1 MAVFTD
7 TVTIYH
13 KTAVN
18 SVDAW
23 VRTVVHGVQWSDKT
37 DKRAENGKI
46 SIAKYTQITFP
57 QGTYDGITLDASNEE
72 DAIFFGEITDVI
84 SDERGHRLSDLL
96 KEYPRSGRIQSV
108 NDNTDRDYLPNIKVV
123 VA

>member
-13 KTAVN
+13 KQT
-18 SVDAW
+18 VDEVDSW
-23 VRTVVHGVQWSDKT
+23 LRTVVHGVQWSDKT

-57 QGTYDGITLDASNEE
+57 HGTYDGITLDASNEE

-96 KEYPRSGRIQSV
+96 KTYPRSGRIQSV
-108 NDNTDRDYLPNIKVV
+108 NDNSNRDYLQNIKVV

>member
-13 KTAVN
+13 KQT
-18 SVDAW
+18 VDEVDSW
-23 VRTVVHGVQWSDKT
+23 LRTVVSGVQWSDKT

-46 SIAKYTQITFP
+46 SVAKYTQVTFP
-57 QGTYDGITLDASNEE
+57 HGTYDGITLDASNEE

-96 KEYPRSGRIQSV
+96 KAYPRSGRIQSV
-108 NDNTDRDYLPNIKVV
+108 NDNTNRDYLPNIKVV

>member
-7 TVTIYH
+7 IVTIYH
-13 KTAVN
+13 KQT
-18 SVDAW
+18 VDEVDLW
-23 VRTVVHGVQWSDKT
+23 LRTVVSGVQWSDKT

-57 QGTYDGITLDASNEE
+57 QGTHDGIVFDASNEE

-96 KEYPRSGRIQSV
+96 KAYPRSGRIRSV
-108 NDNTDRDYLPNIKVV
+108 NDNSNRDFLPNIKVV

>member
-1 MAVFTD
+1 M
-7 TVTIYH
+7 
-13 KTAVN
+13 
-18 SVDAW
+18 
-23 VRTVVHGVQWSDKT
+23 QWSDKT

-84 SDERGHRLSDLL
+84 TDERGHRLSDLL
-96 KEYPRSGRIQSV
+96 KVYRRSGRIQSV
-108 NDNTDRDYLPNIKVV
+108 NDNTNRDYLPNIKVV

>member
-13 KTAVN
+13 KQTVN
-18 SVDAW
+18 EVDSW
-23 VRTVVHGVQWSDKT
+23 LRTVVHGVQWSDKT

-96 KEYPRSGRIQSV
+96 KTYPPSGRIQSV
-108 NDNTDRDYLPNIKVV
+108 NDNTNRDYLPNIKVV

>member
-1 MAVFTD
+1 MALFTD

-13 KTAVN
+13 KTVVN
-18 SVDAW
+18 SADSW
-23 VRTVVHGVQWSDKT
+23 VKTVVHGVQWSDKT

-46 SIAKYTQITFP
+46 SIAKYAQITFP

-84 SDERGHRLSDLL
+84 TDERGHRLSDLL
-96 KEYPRSGRIQSV
+96 KAYPRSGRIQSV
-108 NDNTDRDYLPNIKVV
+108 NDNSNRDYLPNIKVV

>member
-1 MAVFTD
+1 MALFTD
-7 TVTIYH
+7 TVTFYH
-13 KTAVN
+13 KQTVN
-18 SVDAW
+18 EVDSW
-23 VRTVVHGVQWSDKT
+23 VRTVISGVQWSDKT

-46 SIAKYTQITFP
+46 SIAKYEQITFP

-84 SDERGHRLSDLL
+84 TDERGHRLSDLL
-96 KEYPRSGRIQSV
+96 KEHPRSGRIQSV
-108 NDNTDRDYLPNIKVV
+108 NENTNRDYLPNIKVV

>member
-13 KTAVN
+13 KQT
-18 SVDAW
+18 VDEVDSW
-23 VRTVVHGVQWSDKT
+23 LRTVVHGVQWSDKT

-57 QGTYDGITLDASNEE
+57 QGTYDGINLDASDEE

-96 KEYPRSGRIQSV
+96 KTYPRSGRIQSA
-108 NDNTDRDYLPNIKVV
+108 NNNTNRDYLPNIKVV
-123 VA
+123 LA

>member
-1 MAVFTD
+1 MALFTD

-13 KTAVN
+13 KHT
-18 SVDAW
+18 VDEVDSW
-23 VRTVVHGVQWSDKT
+23 MRTVVSGVQWSDKT

-57 QGTYDGITLDASNEE
+57 QGTYDGLVLDASNEE

-84 SDERGHRLSDLL
+84 LDERGHRLSDLL
-96 KEYPRSGRIQSV
+96 KAYPRSGRIQSV
-108 NDNTDRDYLPNIKVV
+108 NDNTNRDCLPNIKVV